1 MNRKIQFNVL
11 VMILALTVLSLIF
24 ACYVLIRNW
33 KWNPFYKLRAT
44 SEIVREIEMSAFGEQ
59 FPCLEYVE
67 GLICHGKDTFE
78 VAKFRINK
86 EEVSWASLS
95 NIIYV
100 SKVFQRIDKRI
111 LPDEDFTVSPAIKR
125 VQEKT
130 EVICEEFDRELMS
143 LYLSYNID
151 GNGYLYVEGRLVKDN
166 LLCENPESFD
176 AN

>member
-78 VAKFRINK
+78 VTKFRINK
-86 EEVSWASLS
+86 EKE
-95 NIIYV
+95 Y
-100 SKVFQRIDKRI
+100 KVIGK
-111 LPDEDFTVSPAIKR
+111 
-125 VQEKT
+125 
-130 EVICEEFDRELMS
+130 
-143 LYLSYNID
+143 
-151 GNGYLYVEGRLVKDN
+151 GRLRLKEVLQKKAISTVV
-166 LLCENPESFD
+166 LW
-176 AN
+176 